1 MGLSL
6 SRFAATRTLLPSWH
20 FHCSPAKAGAL
31 HSGAELGL
39 GRSALKPEVA
49 RAAHVAPGPPRA
61 PGGARR
67 AAPRPSGHWRPHPGR
82 EPGRSHTWEGAR
94 VSGLEGD
101 VCAAGYLGGP
111 RAEAAQG
118 HGAREPGSGR
128 PRRRAST
135 GPRRAHLGTSGPC
148 RSPRQGGLSPQ
159 AAGARYSR
167 ERLPLPRAVCVC
179 RRPAGRS
186 HSAPSALGRSRQGDR
201 RGTPSD
207 SRGSRAP
214 AQGSVPAGALRLP
227 ACGRCGCGSPPAGS
241 SGVYLTPQR
250 AMVQFREP

>member
-1 MGLSL
+1 MPPVGLSL

-61 PGGARR
+61 PGGARH

-101 VCAAGYLGGP
+101 VCTAGYLGGP

-128 PRRRAST
+128 PHRRAST
-135 GPRRAHLGTSGPC
+135 GPRHAHLGTSGPC
-148 RSPRQGGLSPQ
+148 RSPRQGGPVSS
-159 AAGARYSR
+159 G
-167 ERLPLPRAVCVC
+167 C
-179 RRPAGRS
+179 RRPLRPRAS
-186 HSAPSALGRSRQGDR
+186 SAATCRTRLQKTSWPKPLGPLRPR
-201 RGTPSD
+201 TE
-207 SRGSRAP
+207 
-214 AQGSVPAGALRLP
+214 PAG
-227 ACGRCGCGSPPAGS
+227 
-241 SGVYLTPQR
+241 
-250 AMVQFREP
+250 